1 MALQTNRSKLVSDKC
16 KLDVRDMIGHKL
28 QLLGARATDPAHP
41 WHNLLEWDAETGLP
55 VLPDDRA
62 LALLVISALS
72 EPEPS

>member
-1 MALQTNRSKLVSDKC
+1 
-16 KLDVRDMIGHKL
+16 MIGHKL

-55 VLPDDRA
+55 VLPDDDRA